1 MLKLDLANLIR
12 KEHHILYNRNIKIA
26 EHKN

>member
-1 MLKLDLANLIR
+1 MLKLDLANLIL
-12 KEHHILYNRNIKIA
+12 KEHHILYHRNIKIA

>member
-1 MLKLDLANLIR
+1 MFKLDLANLIR
-12 KEHHILYNRNIKIA
+12 KDQHILYHRNIKIA

>member
-12 KEHHILYNRNIKIA
+12 KEHHILYHRNIKIA
-26 EHKN
+26 EHTN

>member
-1 MLKLDLANLIR
+1 MFKLDLANLIR
-12 KEHHILYNRNIKIA
+12 KEHHILYHRNIKIA